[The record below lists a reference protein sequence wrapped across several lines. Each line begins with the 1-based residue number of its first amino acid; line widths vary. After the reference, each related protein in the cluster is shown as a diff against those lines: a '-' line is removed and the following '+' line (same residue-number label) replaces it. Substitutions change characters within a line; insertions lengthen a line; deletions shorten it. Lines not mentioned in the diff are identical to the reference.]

1 MVNHVKPSGP
11 TLSPICTYFLLWS
24 DQTCYNS
31 WQCYQ
36 RRSCRTMHPWI
47 SIDEIRDS
55 LAMVHSSKSFGG
67 SSPGRKL
74 LTGIFVKTKQGCW
87 VNIVIPYTLHSWS
100 TYRRKYSKI
109 SCCHGGQKQYHRKVV
124 NKLDKY
130 TKCMSQKG
138 CSLSLSIGTD
148 MQVWLWMHFHFFYFL
163 AKWAFLK
170 ITKNHCLWN
179 SSLFIYAR
187 TAILFTKQI
196 IEIETD
202 EGANRSAEVQFKKI
216 SLPGLFIWQH
226 CPKVLLLA

>member
-11 TLSPICTYFLLWS
+11 TLSPICTYFLLRS
-24 DQTCYNS
+24 DQTCSDS
-31 WQCYQ
+31 WQRYQ

-109 SCCHGGQKQYHRKVV
+109 SCCHGGQKQYHRKVE

-138 CSLSLSIGTD
+138 CSLYWNWYASLTLNAFSF
-148 MQVWLWMHFHFFYFL
+148 FHFL

-170 ITKNHCLWN
+170 ISATIACEIPLCLFMQGL
-179 SSLFIYAR
+179 LFCSQN
-187 TAILFTKQI
+187 K
-196 IEIETD
+196 
-202 EGANRSAEVQFKKI
+202 
-216 SLPGLFIWQH
+216 
-226 CPKVLLLA
+226 

>member
-11 TLSPICTYFLLWS
+11 TLSPICTYFLLRS
-24 DQTCYNS
+24 DQTCSDS
-31 WQCYQ
+31 WQRYQ

-109 SCCHGGQKQYHRKVV
+109 SCCHGGQKQYHRKVE

-138 CSLSLSIGTD
+138 CSVSLCIGTD
-148 MQVWLWMHFHFFYFL
+148 MQVWLWMHFNFFHFL
-163 AKWAFLK
+163 AKWALLN
-170 ITKNHCLWN
+170 ITQNIACEIPLCLFMQGL
-179 SSLFIYAR
+179 LFCSQN
-187 TAILFTKQI
+187 K
-196 IEIETD
+196 
-202 EGANRSAEVQFKKI
+202 
-216 SLPGLFIWQH
+216 
-226 CPKVLLLA
+226 